1 MTAKYPRRPPRSVAQ
16 ATGLMLTSLRRWPGV
31 PSFTDNLANS
41 ACGVASSGGGEGV
54 AMPSNC
60 APAWG
65 AWPPELDVE
74 FELGDDEATGCGSRH
89 GTRRAVSAPEPGLTH
104 AVYGCILHHL
114 PSLVVALLKL
124 LLAAGGVLP
133 AR

>member
-1 MTAKYPRRPPRSVAQ
+1 
-16 ATGLMLTSLRRWPGV
+16 
-31 PSFTDNLANS
+31 
-41 ACGVASSGGGEGV
+41 
-54 AMPSNC
+54 MPSDP

-74 FELGDDEATGCGSRH
+74 IEFGDHESTGCGSRH
-89 GTRRAVSAPEPGLTH
+89 GTRRAVSAPEPGVTH

-124 LLAAGGVLP
+124 LLAAGGLLP
-133 AR
+133 HAFYMACIRVAPSLAPLLNPRSGQV